1 MNLISLNIF
10 HITKISI
17 YRKTSHFYLLGPNF
31 VAGISGLT
39 FKNNEKK
46 TNFVIQWWCQF
57 NGKGYP
63 LKSPNCKLNDYSQI
77 MVCAWSASRW
87 PWMSSHKYL
96 YRTRVRCRWTRAVY
110 WPLPGSGPQEPVLE
124 FGTYRSSDLS
134 GSGFLLLHWNLHLQ
148 NIAAIVNHLDRYK
161 LSRIFFWI
169 VLFELVNVSALLT
182 YFPDW
187 DKCEFWIC

>member
-1 MNLISLNIF
+1 M
-10 HITKISI
+10 K
-17 YRKTSHFYLLGPNF
+17 KTPNF
-31 VAGISGLT
+31 VIR
-39 FKNNEKK
+39 
-46 TNFVIQWWCQF
+46 WWCQF
-57 NGKGYP
+57 NGNGHP
-63 LKSPNCKLNDYSQI
+63 LKSPNCKLNNYSQI
-77 MVCAWSASRW
+77 MVWAWSASRW
-87 PWMSSHKYL
+87 PWMSSQKYL
-96 YRTRVRCRWTRAVY
+96 CRTRVGCRWTRAVY

-169 VLFELVNVSALLT
+169 VLFELVNVSAPLI

-187 DKCEFWIC
+187 AKCEFWIC